1 MKKIRAT
8 IVVDMPYSNDLMN
21 NVGDQMDVI
30 LKELNKSKFGFL
42 TQAGDLTPLPKQPI
56 VEIL

>member
-1 MKKIRAT
+1 
-8 IVVDMPYSNDLMN
+8 MPYSNDLMN